1 MIKKYALVAGLALI
15 APALYAQEVKDIQ
28 VRGVR
33 YIEPDTVISYLP
45 FQQGDTITEATRNKA
60 LKELL
65 KTGRFDAG
73 TKITQKGGVVIVDV
87 QERPIV
93 SDIIF
98 EGNDKLETDTLEK
111 ELRLKVRDAYTP
123 TKLQKDVERLKTI
136 YQRMGMYSVDI
147 QPKVNELSDNRVEI
161 VFNIDEG
168 KKNYIEDI
176 EFIGNDAFSTS
187 TLQEALMSR
196 TKRWWRFFTSTDTF
210 DPDRI
215 EYDKELL
222 HRFYIKRG
230 YIDFELLD
238 TQITQDPET
247 KDFSVTFKIKEGQ
260 RYRFGEAKV
269 QSQIARVDQDA
280 LQSQV
285 AFSMGRYYNSDLI
298 EETIQDMS
306 DALGR
311 EGFAFVDID
320 VDLKRHPENAVVDVY
335 FIIKESPRIFV
346 NRIDISGN
354 SRTLDKVIRRE
365 LRFAEGDPFN
375 TDKLRRS
382 KQRIENLNY
391 FDKVDVKPVPVA
403 NARDKADVQIDVSE
417 KSTGAFN
424 IGVGWSTYDGALFET
439 GIQERNFLGTGN
451 IIGLSGSISK
461 NSNEIDLSFTDPYFM
476 DLPMSA
482 GFDLFRLSRDYT
494 DDSSYEWHTIGG
506 SLRSGWDYTE
516 HLSQTVRYTLQ
527 RDEVTKVESDASP
540 YIKEQEGKT
549 VVSMIGEVL
558 TYDRRDSTVNPTE
571 GYVASLGL
579 DYAGLGGDAKFVRAN
594 VSATQYFEIVEKVI
608 LSLNGT
614 GGYIV
619 GVAGQD
625 VRIDNRYFLGGYTL
639 RGFASSGVGA
649 RDKYTDDALGGDWR
663 VTATAQLTFP
673 IGLPQEFG
681 VRGKLFADAGMLG
694 KPSGSYDWNR
704 IEYSSTPRVAVGT
717 GLLWQSPMGPINID
731 FGFPVRKEPYDKKEV
746 FRLNFGAS
754 F

>member
-1 MIKKYALVAGLALI
+1 MIKKYALIIGLMCI

-33 YIEPDTVISYLP
+33 YIEPATVISYLP
-45 FQQGDTITEATRNKA
+45 FQQGDTITEAQRNEGLKA
-60 LKELL
+60 LL

-73 TKITQKGGVVIVDV
+73 TKITQKGGVVTIDV
-87 QERPIV
+87 QERPV
-93 SDIIF
+93 VTDISF
-98 EGNDKLETDTLEK
+98 EGNDKLETEMLEK

-123 TKLQKDVERLKTI
+123 TKLQKDVDRLKAI
-136 YQRMGMYSVDI
+136 YQRMGMYSVEI
-147 QPKVNELSDNRVEI
+147 QPQVNKLSDNRVEI
-161 VFNIDEG
+161 VFQIDEG

-176 EFIGNDAFSTS
+176 EFVGNDAFSTS

-196 TKRWWRFFTSTDTF
+196 TKRWWRFFTSTDTY

-215 EYDKELL
+215 DYDKELL
-222 HRFYIKRG
+222 TRFYVKRG
-230 YIDFELLD
+230 YIDFEIVN
-238 TQITQDPET
+238 TQVRQDPET
-247 KDFSVTFKIKEGQ
+247 KDFSVLFTIKEGQ
-260 RYRFGEAKV
+260 RYRFGAAKV
-269 QSQIARVDQDA
+269 KSKLARVDQEE

-285 AFSMGRYYNSDLI
+285 AFSMGRYYSADLV
-298 EETIQDMS
+298 EESVQDMTE
-306 DALGR
+306 ALGR

-320 VDLKRHPENAVVDVY
+320 VDLKRHPGEAVVDVY
-335 FIIKESPRIFV
+335 FNIKESPRIFV
-346 NRIDISGN
+346 NRVDISGN

-365 LRFAEGDPFN
+365 LRFVEGDPFN
-375 TDKLRRS
+375 TEKLRRS

-391 FDKVDVKPVPVA
+391 FSKVDMKPVQVA
-403 NARDKADVQIDVSE
+403 NARDKADVQIDVAE

-424 IGVGWSTYDGALFET
+424 IGVGWSTYDGALFEA
-439 GIQERNFLGTGN
+439 GVQERNFLGTGN
-451 IIGLSGSISK
+451 IVGVSGSVSK
-461 NSNEIDLSFTDPYFM
+461 KSNEIDLSFTDPYFM

-482 GFDLFRLSRDYT
+482 GIDLFRLSRDYT
-494 DDSSYEWHTIGG
+494 DDSSYEWHTIGA
-506 SLRSGWDYTE
+506 SLRTGWDYTE
-516 HLSQTVRYTLQ
+516 HLRQTVRYTLQ
-527 RDEVTKVESDASP
+527 RDEVTNVEQDASP

-549 VVSMIGEVL
+549 VVSMIGESLV
-558 TYDRRDSTVNPTE
+558 YDRRDSAIDPTE
-571 GYVASLGL
+571 GYVTSLGL
-579 DYAGLGGDAKFVRAN
+579 DFAGLGGDAKFVRAN
-594 VSATQYFEIVEKVI
+594 VSATQYFELMEKVV

-673 IGLPQEFG
+673 VGLPQEFG
-681 VRGKLFADAGMLG
+681 VRGKLFIDAGMLG

-704 IEYSSTPRVAVGT
+704 IDYSSTPRVAVGT

-731 FGFPVRKEPYDKKEV
+731 FGFPIRKEPYDKKEV
-746 FRLNFGAS
+746 FRLNFGTS

>member
-1 MIKKYALVAGLALI
+1 MKKYALVVGLVLI
-15 APALYAQEVKDIQ
+15 APALYAQEVKEIQ

-45 FQQGDTITEATRNKA
+45 FQQGDTLTEAKRNQA

-73 TKITQKGGVVIVDV
+73 TKITQKGGVVTIDV

-161 VFNIDEG
+161 TFNIDEG

-238 TQITQDPET
+238 TQITQDPES

-260 RYRFGEAKV
+260 RYRFGEAKIE
-269 QSQIARVDQDA
+269 SQISRVDQEE

-285 AFSMGRYYNSDLI
+285 AFSKGRYYNSDLI

-320 VDLKRHPENAVVDVY
+320 VDLKRHPEEGVVDVI
-335 FIIKESPRIFV
+335 FTIKESPRIFV

-382 KQRIENLNY
+382 K
-391 FDKVDVKPVPVA
+391 
-403 NARDKADVQIDVSE
+403 
-417 KSTGAFN
+417 
-424 IGVGWSTYDGALFET
+424 
-439 GIQERNFLGTGN
+439 
-451 IIGLSGSISK
+451 
-461 NSNEIDLSFTDPYFM
+461 
-476 DLPMSA
+476 
-482 GFDLFRLSRDYT
+482 
-494 DDSSYEWHTIGG
+494 
-506 SLRSGWDYTE
+506 
-516 HLSQTVRYTLQ
+516 
-527 RDEVTKVESDASP
+527 
-540 YIKEQEGKT
+540 
-549 VVSMIGEVL
+549 
-558 TYDRRDSTVNPTE
+558 
-571 GYVASLGL
+571 
-579 DYAGLGGDAKFVRAN
+579 
-594 VSATQYFEIVEKVI
+594 
-608 LSLNGT
+608 
-614 GGYIV
+614 
-619 GVAGQD
+619 
-625 VRIDNRYFLGGYTL
+625 
-639 RGFASSGVGA
+639 
-649 RDKYTDDALGGDWR
+649 
-663 VTATAQLTFP
+663 
-673 IGLPQEFG
+673 
-681 VRGKLFADAGMLG
+681 
-694 KPSGSYDWNR
+694 
-704 IEYSSTPRVAVGT
+704 
-717 GLLWQSPMGPINID
+717 
-731 FGFPVRKEPYDKKEV
+731 
-746 FRLNFGAS
+746 
-754 F
+754 

>member
-1 MIKKYALVAGLALI
+1 MMKKCALVIGLLCLASV
-15 APALYAQEVKDIQ
+15 ASAQEVKDIQ

-33 YIEPDTVISYLP
+33 YVEPATVISYLP
-45 FQQGDTITEATRNKA
+45 FQKGDTITEATRNKA
-60 LKELL
+60 LKALL
-65 KTGRFDAG
+65 QTGRFDAG
-73 TKITQKGGVVIVDV
+73 TKITQKGGTVIVEV

-93 SDIIF
+93 SDITF
-98 EGNDKLETDTLEK
+98 EGNDQLDTDQLEK

-123 TKLQKDVERLKTI
+123 TKLQKDVERLKAI
-136 YQRMGMYSVDI
+136 YQRMGLYSVEI
-147 QPKVNELSDNRVEI
+147 QSKVIELSENRVEI
-161 VFNIDEG
+161 IFDIDEG

-176 EFIGNDAFSTS
+176 IFEGNDAFSNS

-238 TQITQDPET
+238 TQIVQDPES
-247 KDFSVTFKIKEGQ
+247 KDFSITFKINEGK
-260 RYRFGEAKV
+260 RYRFGEAKIK
-269 QSQIARVDQDA
+269 SQLARVNQEE
-280 LQSQV
+280 LQEQV
-285 AFSMGRYYNSDLI
+285 AFSKGRYYSSDLI
-298 EETIQDMS
+298 EESIHDMT
-306 DALGR
+306 DELGR
-311 EGFAFVDID
+311 KGFAFVDID
-320 VDLKRHPENAVVDVY
+320 VDLKRHKDEAIVDVY
-335 FIIKESPRIFV
+335 FLIKESPRIFV
-346 NRIDISGN
+346 NRIDIFGN
-354 SRTLDKVIRRE
+354 TRTLDKVIRRE

-375 TDKLRRS
+375 TDKMRRS
-382 KQRIENLNY
+382 KQRVENLNY
-391 FDKVDVKPVPVA
+391 FDKVDMNPVPVA
-403 NARDKADVQIDVSE
+403 NARDKADVQIGVSE

-424 IGVGWSTYDGALFET
+424 IGVGWSTYDGALFEA

-451 IIGLSGSISK
+451 IIGLSGSLSK
-461 NSNEIDLSFTDPYFM
+461 NSNEIDLSYTDPYFL
-476 DLPMSA
+476 DLPLSA
-482 GFDLFRLSRDYT
+482 GIDIFRLSRDYT
-494 DDSSYEWHTIGG
+494 DDSSYEWHTIGA
-506 SLRSGWDYTE
+506 SLRTGWDYTE
-516 HLSQTVRYTLQ
+516 HLRQTLRYTLQ
-527 RDEVTKVESDASP
+527 RDEVTKVENDASP
-540 YIKEQEGKT
+540 YIKEQEGNT
-549 VVSMIGEVL
+549 VVSMIGTTFV
-558 TYDRRDSTVNPTE
+558 YDKRDSSIDPTE
-571 GYVASLGL
+571 GYITTLGL
-579 DYAGLGGDAKFVRAN
+579 DFAGVGGDSKFVRAN
-594 VSATQYFEIVEKVI
+594 VSATQYFEVIEKVV

-619 GVAGQD
+619 GVGGQD

-673 IGLPQEFG
+673 VGLPQEFG

-704 IEYSSTPRVAVGT
+704 IDYSNTPRVAVGT

-731 FGFPVRKEPYDKKEV
+731 FGFPIRKEPYDKKEV
-746 FRLNFGAS
+746 FRLNFGTS